1 MDGPK
6 ARAYKLPTEEERLE
20 KFLGQLD
27 SVFPGLPNP
36 YEPRMKVYPLS
47 FDGVK
52 LITVDRYEDQ
62 RGTFSDHWHE
72 IKHKEIFGD
81 VTFKQDSYVISNR
94 GVIRGLHYQI
104 PPHDQGKLVRCIR
117 GSIQDV
123 VVDLRKSS
131 ETFGHWLQVRLDG
144 DIRHQDMLW
153 IPPGL
158 AHGYCV
164 LGDRADVLYKMTQV
178 HDVEH
183 ERTLLWNDKDLDI
196 PWEKARVPILSDK
209 DKKGTP
215 FKQADLFD

>member
-1 MDGPK
+1 
-6 ARAYKLPTEEERLE
+6 
-20 KFLGQLD
+20 
-27 SVFPGLPNP
+27 
-36 YEPRMKVYPLS
+36 MKVYPLS

-62 RGTFSDHWHE
+62 RGTFSDHWHD

-131 ETFGHWLQVRLDG
+131 ATFGHWLQVRLDG

-178 HDVEH
+178 HNPEH

-196 PWEKARVPILSDK
+196 PWEKAKIPVLSDK

-215 FKQADLFD
+215 FKEADVFD